1 MGIPTGSIPGA
12 RSNTQQSQPD
22 CGARGELM
30 DCAKCGDPMKY
41 RAADFDVYEIGDRF
55 EVDRYPAHWQCLQ
68 CGHTEP
74 IEESE

>member
-1 MGIPTGSIPGA
+1 
-12 RSNTQQSQPD
+12 
-22 CGARGELM
+22 M